1 MKIHKNHFLPQKIT
15 RCGTQPYWFAV
26 LLASSLWWAPS
37 GRAAALPELIERTLA
52 FHPSIRAQ
60 QAGAASAG
68 AAVAAARWQ
77 FYPTPSISIERVVAP
92 SSNSTYALGDNRVT
106 ILRLQQTLWS
116 GGRLTAGLQKAQAAV
131 LSSEASI
138 ESARQELALRVVQ
151 YYSDWYA
158 AYYKSVAYEKSLKA
172 HRTLREQ
179 TVRRIAEGASPAS
192 DLTLVVGRTEQT
204 QADLSIA
211 QAQQETALARLSQL
225 QGNTV
230 TQEGI
235 VQAPS
240 AALETVEKLPEM
252 LKLAQDASPNVA
264 RLMANARI
272 QETEIAERQ
281 ADLKPELT
289 LRLERQYGNYTYPNS
304 PPDNRI
310 FLGVSTRFGAGLSSL
325 SAITGARARHDAA
338 LADVDTARIA
348 LSEQV
353 LADHALSQSGKLRQ
367 QALAQAL
374 QASESI
380 WDAWNR
386 QFLAGRKSWLD
397 VMNAARELAQVEAQI
412 ADVNSAQLLM
422 TWRLSLLVHGVD
434 AVVARSKRPSG

>member
-1 MKIHKNHFLPQKIT
+1 MNIHRENFLPRKIT
-15 RCGTQPYWFAV
+15 RCGMRPYWFAV
-26 LLASSLWWAPS
+26 LLASPLWCAPF
-37 GRAAALPELIERTLA
+37 GHAAALPELIESTLA

-60 QAGAASAG
+60 QAGVAAAG

-77 FYPTPSISIERVVAP
+77 FYPTPSISIERVAVP
-92 SSNSTYALGDNRVT
+92 SSNPTYALGDNRVT

-116 GGRLTAGLQKAQAAV
+116 GGRLTAGLQKAQAGV
-131 LSSEASI
+131 LSSEAST
-138 ESARQELALRVVQ
+138 ESAKQELALRVVQ

-158 AYYKSVAYEKSLKA
+158 AYYKSVAYEKSLNA
-172 HRTLREQ
+172 HRLLREQ

-225 QGNTV
+225 QGKPV
-230 TQEGI
+230 TQEALLR
-235 VQAPS
+235 APS
-240 AALETVEKLPEM
+240 GALEATEKLPEM

-272 QETEIAERQ
+272 QETEIDERK

-304 PPDNRI
+304 PPENRV
-310 FLGVSTRFGAGLSSL
+310 FLGVSSRFGAGLSSL
-325 SAITGARARHDAA
+325 SAITGARARYDAA
-338 LADVDTARIA
+338 LAEVDTARIA

-353 LADHALSQSGKLRQ
+353 LADHTMSESGKVRQ
-367 QALAQAL
+367 LALAQAL

-397 VMNAARELAQVEAQI
+397 VMNAARELAQVETQI

-422 TWRLSLLVHGVD
+422 TWRLSMLVHGVE
-434 AVVARSKRPSG
+434 AVVAKSRKRSG